1 MCNMNKSRKITMV
14 TTCPSMASL
23 HRLTK
28 MTRVAILGLLMLLPL
43 VSDAQRL
50 LTLDSCRAMALR
62 NNKQMG
68 VAKMK
73 QEASTNLRKS
83 ARTQYLPKLNA
94 VGGYVLMSRE
104 ISILN
109 DDQKAAL
116 SNMGTNVS
124 SKLTDVLSPLMSA
137 LPTGVQDKMQGDIA
151 AFGGAL
157 NTVGGGIVDGF
168 RTDTRNMF
176 AGAVTVTQPVF
187 MGGAIV
193 AANKIADINEQMAT
207 NSLEMR
213 RQSTLYTIDQAYWQ
227 VVSLRYKQTLAES
240 YVALVKKL
248 KADVQKMIDQGVATK
263 GDGLN
268 VSVRVNEAEMALT
281 QVTDGLELSKMLL
294 CQLCGLPEDEQIT
307 LADER
312 SETSIVNSDK
322 YAASQGSADAAYQ
335 NRPELKVLQNT
346 VDLSQ
351 QTTNMLKAGNLP
363 QVMLT
368 GGYAVTN
375 PNTFNGFEKKFGG
388 VWNVAVLVRV
398 PIWNWGD
405 VKYKVRASKNSTA
418 MAKLEL
424 DDAREKISLQVRQSN
439 FKVKEAQKKLT
450 MALSNVAN
458 ADENLRMAN
467 LAFKEGTAS
476 ITTVMEAQTAWNQA
490 QSQKID
496 AEIGVKLSEVELQK
510 ALGTLAY

>member
-1 MCNMNKSRKITMV
+1 MKKRKSEWTMMV
-14 TTCPSMASL
+14 RAVM
-23 HRLTK
+23 
-28 MTRVAILGLLMLLPL
+28 LGMLLSLPMAGG
-43 VSDAQRL
+43 AQRM

-68 VAKMK
+68 VARIK
-73 QEASTNLRKS
+73 QEVNTNLRKS
-83 ARTQYLPKLNA
+83 ARTQYLPKVNA

-104 ISILN
+104 MSLLN

-116 SNMGTNVS
+116 RNMGTS
-124 SKLTDVLSPLMSA
+124 ATGKLQDALSPLMSH
-137 LPTGVQDKMQGDIA
+137 LPSATQDKIGQDLGQFA
-151 AFGGAL
+151 GVLNQVGAGL
-157 NTVGGGIVDGF
+157 VDGF

-193 AANKIADINEQMAT
+193 AANKMADINEQIAA
-207 NSLEMR
+207 NSLEMK
-213 RQSTLYTIDQAYWQ
+213 RQNTLYNIEQAYWQ
-227 VVSLRYKQTLAES
+227 VVSLRHKQTLAES

-248 KADVQKMIDQGVATK
+248 NGDVQKMIDQGVATK
-263 GDGLN
+263 GDGLS

-281 QVTDGLELSKMLL
+281 QVTDGLELSKMFL
-294 CQLCGLPEDEQIT
+294 CQLCGLPEDEQIV
-307 LADER
+307 LADEER
-312 SETSIVNSDK
+312 KELFTEAQIAEGAGAVIP
-322 YAASQGSADAAYQ
+322 ADASIALE

-346 VDLSQ
+346 VDLSSQ
-351 QTTNMLKAGNLP
+351 ATNALKAGNMP
-363 QVMLT
+363 QVLLT

-388 VWNVAVLVRV
+388 VWNMAVVVRV
-398 PIWNWGD
+398 PVWNWGD
-405 VKYKVRASKNSTA
+405 VKYKVRASKGTTA

-424 DDAREKISLQVRQSN
+424 DDAREMVNLQVRQNN

-458 ADENLRMAN
+458 AEENLRMAN

-476 ITTVMEAQTAWNQA
+476 HTTVMEAQTAWNQA

-496 AEIGVKLSEVELQK
+496 AEIGVKLSQVELEK
-510 ALGTLAY
+510 ALGILE

>member
-94 VGGYVLMSRE
+94 MGGYVLMSRE

-137 LPTGVQDKMQGDIA
+137 LPAGVQDKMQGDIA

-176 AGAVTVTQPVF
+176 AGAV
-187 MGGAIV
+187 
-193 AANKIADINEQMAT
+193 
-207 NSLEMR
+207 
-213 RQSTLYTIDQAYWQ
+213 
-227 VVSLRYKQTLAES
+227 QTLAES

>member
-1 MCNMNKSRKITMV
+1 MKTMV
-14 TTCPSMASL
+14 MARGL
-23 HRLTK
+23 G
-28 MTRVAILGLLMLLPL
+28 LGLLLFLPL
-43 VSDAQRL
+43 AADAQRL

-62 NNKQMG
+62 NNKQLG
-68 VAKMK
+68 VAKVK
-73 QEASTNLRKS
+73 QEASTNMRKS
-83 ARTQYLPKLNA
+83 ARTQYLPKVNA
-94 VGGYVLMSRE
+94 VGGYMWMNKK

-109 DDQKAAL
+109 DDQKVAL
-116 SNMGTNVS
+116 SNLGTS
-124 SKLTDVLSPLMSA
+124 ATSKLQDALAPLVSTLPAETQAKIAGDMGQFAGVLN
-137 LPTGVQDKMQGDIA
+137 Q
-151 AFGGAL
+151 
-157 NTVGGGIVDGF
+157 VGTGIVDGF

-193 AANKIADINEQMAT
+193 AANKMADINEQMAA
-207 NSLEMR
+207 NSLDMKT
-213 RQSTLYTIDQAYWQ
+213 QGTLYHIDQVYWQ
-227 VVSLRYKQTLAES
+227 VVSLRHKQTLAES

-248 KADVQKMIDQGVATK
+248 KGDVQKMIDQGVATK
-263 GDGLN
+263 GDGLS

-294 CQLCGLPEDEQIT
+294 CQLCGLPEDEDIV
-307 LADER
+307 LADEA
-312 SETSIVNSDK
+312 SEELSVKSEDLAT
-322 YAASQGSADAAYQ
+322 AEAGADVAFE

-346 VDLSQ
+346 VDLSL
-351 QTTNMLKAGNLP
+351 QTTNVLKAGNLP

-375 PNTFNGFEKKFGG
+375 PNTFNGFQKKFGG
-388 VWNVAVLVRV
+388 VWNVGVVVRV

-405 VKYKVRASKNSTA
+405 VMYKVRASKGATA
-418 MAKLEL
+418 MARLEL
-424 DDAREKISLQVRQSN
+424 DDAREMISLQVRQNN

-450 MALSNVAN
+450 MAQSNVAN

-467 LAFKEGTAS
+467 LAFKEGVAS

-496 AEIGVKLSEVELQK
+496 AEIGVKLSQVELQK
-510 ALGTLAY
+510 ALGTLR